1 MSITPN
7 EYKYKRI
14 VDLCDS
20 AKEILQ
26 KQKDILNADII
37 EVKTRTYD
45 KNEEGL
51 VEISALGMDK
61 YRENKFVING
71 RYGDSIHEI
80 KKLLS
85 DSWDNK
91 LNEIYDEINKLEK
104 GE

>member
-1 MSITPN
+1 MSIIPN

-14 VDLCDS
+14 GHLCDS

-37 EVKTRTYD
+37 EIKTRTYD
-45 KNEEGL
+45 KNENGF
-51 VEISALGMDK
+51 VEISALGVDK
-61 YRENKFVING
+61 YRENEFIITGNENNV
-71 RYGDSIHEI
+71 YEI

-85 DSWDNK
+85 DIWDDN
-91 LNEIYDEINKLEK
+91 LNNIYDEINKLEK